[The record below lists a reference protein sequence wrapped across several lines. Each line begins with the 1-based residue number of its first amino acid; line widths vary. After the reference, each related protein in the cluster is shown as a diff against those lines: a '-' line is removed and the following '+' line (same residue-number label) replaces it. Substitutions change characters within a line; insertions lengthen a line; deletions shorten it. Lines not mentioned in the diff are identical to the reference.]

1 MTPGIPTTKQLTLDD
16 LKSIRLEISQRYEEG
31 MNIAEKRFQLGS
43 STPGSLTQSQFDDA
57 VGELQKL
64 KLQSTKLLGLIMSMK
79 LDFLLDTNKDSPAS
93 KIAVATEN
101 LKKATQKIEDFLDF
115 LQRIAE
121 VIRIAAGIIIA
132 IQSGAIAK
140 I

>member
-16 LKSIRLEISQRYEEG
+16 LKAIRLEISQRYEEG
-31 MNIAEKRFQLGS
+31 MNMAEKRFQLGS
-43 STPGSLTQSQFDDA
+43 SNPDSLTQSQFDDA

-64 KLQSTKLLGLIMSMK
+64 KLQSTKLLGLIMNMK

-93 KIAVATEN
+93 KIAAATKS
-101 LKKATQKIEDFLDF
+101 LKEATKKIEDFLEF
-115 LQRIAE
+115 LQKIAE
-121 VIRIAAGIIIA
+121 VIRIAAGIIVA
-132 IQSGAIAK
+132 IQSGITAK

>member
-1 MTPGIPTTKQLTLDD
+1 MTTGTPTIKQLTVDE
-16 LKSIRLEISQRYEEG
+16 LKAIRLEISQRYEEG
-31 MNIAEKRFQLGS
+31 MNMAEEKFQLG
-43 STPGSLTQSQFDDA
+43 TLTQSQFDDA

-64 KLQSTKLLGLIMSMK
+64 KLQSTKLLGLIMNMK
-79 LDFLLDTNKDSPAS
+79 LNDLLDTDKDSPAS
-93 KIAVATEN
+93 KIGLATEK
-101 LKKATQKIEDFLDF
+101 LKKATQKIEIFLEF

-132 IQSGAIAK
+132 IQTGVVAK